1 MATSPHEAA
10 PAATSVSE
18 RLESRSAA
26 GTTAASSPPS
36 DTEPEPGAIEA
47 DPVIGNDE
55 LSEAETGSVRTAST
69 ASLSESI
76 TEYRRVLECLF
87 FDDKLFL
94 APIGNN
100 PQKVLDLGTGTGI
113 WAIDFA
119 DEFPSADVTGV
130 DISPIQPGW
139 VPPNSSV
146 ADWPKLYSQA
156 FEHLKPGGYVEVKET
171 DIEDHSQSLG
181 DDLPE
186 DHIYRRW
193 VKIMF
198 EAIAMFGKTLRQTR
212 DHGITSGLR
221 NAGFI
226 DIGEKSWP
234 IPVGNWPADSKL
246 KEFGVVNLEYIDQSL
261 GGFGLLVY
269 HCCRSAARS
278 TYHCRNVPL
287 YKVN

>member
-76 TEYRRVLECLF
+76 TEYRRVLGRTSTQKTDYWGPNDEKQNEGLE
-87 FDDKLFL
+87 L
-94 APIGNN
+94 AKFSILEL
-100 PQKVLDLGTGTGI
+100 VLVYG
-113 WAIDFA
+113 
-119 DEFPSADVTGV
+119 PS
-130 DISPIQPGW
+130 
-139 VPPNSSV
+139 
-146 ADWPKLYSQA
+146 

-261 GGFGLLVY
+261 GGFGVLLLKHAMGWEVVLGDSCSY
-269 HCCRSAARS
+269 ITVVALQPGLLTTVAMYRS
-278 TYHCRNVPL
+278 TKSISAV
-287 YKVN
+287 